1 VDSLRIYATDGAP
14 RYRRRGE
21 PASRWRRRARAVIV
35 GVLEANPTADAAT
48 LIALVDA
55 AYPFGPREH
64 HPYKAWLAERR
75 LLIVDLEDVPRSAEE
90 SNAIEVAN
98 DMMEEAGRNVDG
110 SLSLPPDRAV
120 EIAAWL
126 DEHAPHRHARPC
138 PTCGR
143 DKGKPCREPNILTA
157 PLTLGLG
164 FTSFERKP
172 EFVDRLIPHAARVQ
186 R

>member
-21 PASRWRRRARAVIV
+21 PASRWRRRARSVIV

-110 SLSLPPDRAV
+110 SLSPERAA
-120 EIAAWL
+120 EIVAWL
-126 DEHAPHRHARPC
+126 DERAPGRHTRPC

-143 DKGKPCREPNILTA
+143 AKGKPCAEA
-157 PLTLGLG
+157 SQLTLTEPPAFG
-164 FTSFERKP
+164 FVRVERKV
-172 EFVDRLIPHAARVQ
+172 EYVDRLIPHAARVQ
-186 R
+186 P